1 LSYEDIIT
9 KEDDFFKNLNE
20 KTIKEIAQ
28 FLPEDFSL
36 EKLNEIG
43 KLSEDIY
50 KRVFKNSARNSVK
63 NNFISN
69 DKEKNKRLQLLLEE
83 IDKDKISFKNLKSK
97 YKYYLEGDENYIN
110 KREHLLEYE
119 KNDTNKLFS
128 LESKITIEDL

>member
-1 LSYEDIIT
+1 MSYEDIIT

-119 KNDTNKLFS
+119 KNVGTL
-128 LESKITIEDL
+128 